1 MLNEFG
7 RKEIHHKD
15 RCHHRQNQEH
25 QPQHDIVADIDFTD
39 RFKKRNEQT
48 ESSCPI

>member
-1 MLNEFG
+1 MLNDFG

-25 QPQHDIVADIDFTD
+25 QPQHDIVTDIDFANRSKEID
-39 RFKKRNEQT
+39 KQGAR
-48 ESSCPI
+48 PY